1 MSFYVVDV
9 ALPVPLL
16 RTFDYLPVEGD
27 ARENYQPGQRV
38 RADFGKQLLTGIVL
52 GTRDTSEVP
61 ANKLK
66 PLLARLDDAPLL
78 APRDLSLARWMSD
91 YYHHSLGDVLEHL
104 SLIHI

>member
-52 GTRDTSEVP
+52 GTRDTSE
-61 ANKLK
+61 AAGE
-66 PLLARLDDAPLL
+66 LAK
-78 APRDLSLARWMSD
+78 LSL
-91 YYHHSLGDVLEHL
+91 SLGTLVAKFK
-104 SLIHI
+104 I